1 MRVLVPNTWWSK
13 AFIGT
18 AVLLASAVA
27 GWAQQEGVPR
37 FTKTSPLNIQAG
49 FDSGIPS
56 GDHRVSD
63 STFLLTMPTFT
74 LMQGSPRSEFSLFY
88 LPEFEIF
95 ATAKELNSWNHNAGL
110 RWGYSMTSRLS
121 VSMSD
126 TFISTSDNG
135 RRFDSSF
142 LLPRGGYRENGLYT
156 SLNYD
161 LTTRT
166 RVKLRFE
173 NTFVDFKSR
182 DLAPALFFSRIGN
195 TVGLTVDHHFTP
207 QTKLSVSYS
216 YLQARSLDAVD
227 SAGLTILPIL
237 PTHYAGA
244 TYSINPARS
253 LLLEFTGGYVRNLQN
268 SYVGGAL
275 VEKRFSRLVI
285 AGGFSRYLTFMG
297 SPASPSITAS
307 AGIATGRALPPNSIS
322 NTVSVHLRGYLTD
335 HWGVETTFLAAETGS
350 GPQTLRSA
358 MGGVRVNYKV
368 SEHVRLFGS
377 VDVYRQNANPL
388 FPVSIARQRSFGGI
402 EYTFSPTPDE
412 IARQRDQSRSRDT
425 GTGRT
430 R

>member
-1 MRVLVPNTWWSK
+1 MPNPRWSR
-13 AFIGT
+13 ALIGT
-18 AVLLASAVA
+18 AFLFVSAVA

-37 FTKTSPLNIQAG
+37 LYKTSPLNIQTG
-49 FDSGIPS
+49 YDSGVPS
-56 GDHRVSD
+56 GTRRVND
-63 STFLLTMPTFT
+63 TTFLLTMPTFT
-74 LMQGSPRSEFSLFY
+74 LMQASPRSEFSLFY

-95 ATAKELNSWNHNAGL
+95 ATASELNSWNHTAGL
-110 RWGYSMTSRLS
+110 RWGYSMTPRMS
-121 VSMSD
+121 VSVSD

-166 RVKLRFE
+166 KVKLRYE
-173 NTFVDFKSR
+173 NTFVDFKSQ
-182 DLAPALFFSRIGN
+182 DLTPALFFSRIGN
-195 TVGLTVDHHFTP
+195 TAGLTVEHHFTP

-216 YLQARSLDAVD
+216 YLRSKSLDDVD
-227 SAGLTILPIL
+227 SAGLAILPL
-237 PTHYAGA
+237 TPTHYAGA
-244 TYSINPARS
+244 TYSFNPARTVLVELS
-253 LLLEFTGGYVRNLQN
+253 GGYVRNLQN

-275 VEKRFSRLVI
+275 VEKRFSRLII

-322 NTVSVHLRGYLTD
+322 NTVSARLRGYLTD

-358 MGGVRVNYKV
+358 MGEVRLNYKV
-368 SEHVRLFGS
+368 SEHLLLFGS
-377 VDVYRQNANPL
+377 VAVYRQNANPL

-412 IARQRDQSRSRDT
+412 IARQKEQSRSRDT
-425 GTGRT
+425 GVGRT